1 MKRLLL
7 SALLLFFLAGCAR
20 NADNLIFVNDSAASV
35 GLVEL
40 AGPGYS
46 GGGCYADGSP
56 IGRGDSLGFRMDPD
70 EGGVVSLRVWDEG
83 ARAVLAQGT
92 FSLSFEHE
100 LRYTV
105 TLSERGGRPVLL
117 LEELSS

>member
-1 MKRLLL
+1 M
-7 SALLLFFLAGCAR
+7 
-20 NADNLIFVNDSAASV
+20 
-35 GLVEL
+35 
-40 AGPGYS
+40 
-46 GGGCYADGSP
+46 
-56 IGRGDSLGFRMDPD
+56 
-70 EGGVVSLRVWDEG
+70 
-83 ARAVLAQGT
+83 LAQGT